1 MQCEPR
7 LAIFATA
14 NWISP
19 IPNDIQKKFS
29 TREFLSGTIER
40 IKSAIGPASVATGSF
55 SSNSL
60 SPKWDK
66 KSKTKSKEPSAQFYD
81 QLHETT
87 DSNTKEMDTK
97 TDTPNIVPADSDE
110 FKQTVENYEKAIER
124 RSTNTVQ
131 TQTQALSGI
140 LKKSKDKTKT
150 SSALDIDIVVID
162 KSDIHE
168 STRHEGDVIV
178 VDNTLQDVDLADLLG
193 SDWPKTAGDTA
204 AILNNKQNLQ
214 NSTLTRQSIA
224 VAGVGGNGSTNT
236 GTQKHNR
243 NKSSNPLSHLG
254 GGSSGSNTNTKK
266 VNDCNIGG
274 SNKNVDRKIQS
285 EYTHTYLHTAY
296 RNKRNT
302 YLY

>member
-66 KSKTKSKEPSAQFYD
+66 KSKTKTKEPSAQFYD

-97 TDTPNIVPADSDE
+97 TDTPNILPADSDE

-254 GGSSGSNTNTKK
+254 GGSSGSNTKK